1 MELPFAMDKP
11 ALKEFDLAALRE
23 DLPSHGLR
31 AGDVGT
37 VVFVHGDGLAYEVEF
52 MTADGRTIAVE
63 TLEAAQVE
71 PLAGD
76 QILHMRKL
84 AAS

>member
-23 DLPSHGLR
+23 DLPRYGLR
-31 AGDVGT
+31 AGDIGT
-37 VVFVHGDGLAYEVEF
+37 VVFVHGNGLAYEVEF

>member
-1 MELPFAMDKP
+1 MDKP
-11 ALKEFDLAALRE
+11 ELKELGLAALRE
-23 DLPSHGLR
+23 DLRRYGLR

-37 VVFVHGDGLAYEVEF
+37 VVFVHGDGLAYAVEF
-52 MTADGRTIAVE
+52 MTAAGRTIAVE
-63 TLEAAQVE
+63 TLEAAHVK
-71 PLAGD
+71 PSAGD